1 MPQQRDAYPP
11 RVDSAA
17 GWVVALSTTLATFA
31 VFGVTYSFGAVFSA
45 IRDEFDESR
54 GAASLIFAIT
64 AFVYFILGAFTGRLA
79 DRFGPRIVLLVGAA
93 FLCAGMLA
101 TSTVNNIWLGYLY
114 YGVGVGIGVACAY
127 VPMVATVGA
136 WFDKRRTAALG
147 VAVAGIGVGTLVGA
161 PLADWLV
168 DDFGWRDAYVMMGVG
183 ATALMLIAALGAR
196 RPPRADTADALP
208 SLSSLISNSRFV
220 ALYAAMLLFTA
231 VLFVPF
237 VYLDDY
243 LEGYGSSGGALLI
256 GIIGAMSVIG
266 RLGFG
271 AVGTRVS
278 LMRLYQFSFTTAALS
293 FVIWLLAQSSYGA
306 LVAFTVVFGVSYGGF
321 IALSPA
327 IAAQVFGPVGLGGV
341 LGALYTAA
349 GFGGLVGPPLAG
361 EMIDRFGYDT
371 TIVACLIVGLLTVPA
386 LVLAERLHVR
396 HQRTLADVPA
406 PAERELAQ
414 PPPEP
419 QAPAQPMPD
428 PRPPAPQPPA
438 PEAPEPQLTPSTPL
452 VVAGSSAAVDYRFDS
467 VLIASFGGPYRRDDV
482 RPFLENVTAGRDV
495 PAARLAKVEEQ
506 YIRLGGASPINQ
518 QTRELAQ
525 ALGDELA
532 KRQIALPVYV
542 GNRNW
547 HPFFA
552 DALGAMKQAG
562 HSRAVC
568 LLTSAFSSY
577 SGCRQYAEDIER
589 AAVELAEAPQI
600 TRTRVYFNHPGFLNA
615 VAARIDEARQGAGI
629 NSSTPTL
636 FTAHSLPVSM
646 ADACAYEEQL
656 RDAAK
661 TIASQTGC
669 GPYEIAYQSRSGPPS
684 VPWLEP
690 SVEDALAALGSR
702 DANVVLVVPL
712 GFVSDHTEVIYDLD
726 VLARSAAARHGITL
740 VRARTVGCHPTF
752 VGALADLV
760 DEAAGVVTVRPT
772 LGLLGPRPDACV
784 AGCCPRSL

>member
-1 MPQQRDAYPP
+1 MPLHDTRYGP

-93 FLCAGMLA
+93 FLCAGMLL
-101 TSTVNNIWLGYLY
+101 TSTVDNIWLGYLY

-136 WFDKRRTAALG
+136 WFEKRRTAALG

-183 ATALMLIAALGAR
+183 ATALMIIAAFGAR
-196 RPPRADTADALP
+196 RPPRTGTADALP
-208 SLSSLISNSRFV
+208 SLASLIANARFV
-220 ALYAAMLLFTA
+220 ALFSAMLLFAA

-237 VYLDDY
+237 VFLDDY
-243 LEGYGSSGGALLI
+243 LEGYDSQGGALLI

-293 FVIWLLAQSSYGA
+293 FLIWLFAESSYSA

-327 IAAQVFGPVGLGGV
+327 IAAAVFGPVGLGGV

-349 GFGGLVGPPLAG
+349 GFGGLAGPPLAG

-371 TIVACLIVGLLTVPA
+371 TIVVCLMVGLSTLPLL
-386 LVLAERLHVR
+386 LVAERLHVR
-396 HQRTLADVPA
+396 HQRSLVTAGP
-406 PAERELAQ
+406 PAETA
-414 PPPEP
+414 
-419 QAPAQPMPD
+419 A
-428 PRPPAPQPPA
+428 PPAETSSPLAEPVSDEHSDQRDAEPSADAPQQP
-438 PEAPEPQLTPSTPL
+438 TPKSPL
-452 VVAGSSAAVDYRFDS
+452 VVAGSGAAVDYPFDS
-467 VLIASFGGPYRRDDV
+467 VLIASFGGPYAPEDV
-482 RPFLENVTAGRDV
+482 RPFLAKVTDGRDV
-495 PAARLAKVEEQ
+495 SPARLAKVEEQ
-506 YIRLGGASPINQ
+506 YRRLGGESPINRQ
-518 QTRELAQ
+518 NRDLAD
-525 ALGDELA
+525 ALGAELT
-532 KRQIALPVYV
+532 KRGIDLPVYL

-547 HPFFA
+547 HPFFSETLTDMA
-552 DALGAMKQAG
+552 DAR
-562 HSRAVC
+562 HHNAVC
-568 LLTSAFSSY
+568 LLTSAFSSH
-577 SGCRQYAEDIER
+577 SGCRQYTEDIE
-589 AAVELAEAPQI
+589 AARRDVANAPSV

-615 VAARIDEARQGAGI
+615 VAARIAQAREGARI
-629 NSSTPTL
+629 DAATPTL
-636 FTAHSLPVSM
+636 FTAHSLPRSM

-661 TIASQTGC
+661 TIAKQAGC
-669 GPYEIAYQSRSGPPS
+669 GPYEIAYQSRSGPPT

-690 SVEDALAALGSR
+690 SVEDAIGALAAR
-702 DANVVLVVPL
+702 DADIMLVVPL
-712 GFVSDHTEVIYDLD
+712 GFVSDHMEVMYDLD
-726 VLARSAAARHGITL
+726 VLARATARRHGITL

-752 VGALADLV
+752 VGALADLI
-760 DEAAGVVTVRPT
+760 DEAAGVVSVRPT
-772 LGLLGPRPDACV
+772 LGLLGPRPDVCV

>member
-1 MPQQRDAYPP
+1 MPPQRDAYPP
-11 RVDSAA
+11 RVDSAV
-17 GWVVALSTTLATFA
+17 GWVVALSTALATFA

-79 DRFGPRIVLLVGAA
+79 DRFGPRIVLLIGAA

-136 WFDKRRTAALG
+136 WFERRRTAALG

-168 DDFGWRDAYVMMGVG
+168 DNFGWRDAYVMMGVG
-183 ATALMLIAALGAR
+183 ATGLMLIAALGAR
-196 RPPRADTADALP
+196 RPPRSDAADALP
-208 SLSSLISNSRFV
+208 SLSSLIANSRFV
-220 ALYAAMLLFTA
+220 ALFAAVLMFTA

-237 VYLDDY
+237 VFLDDY
-243 LEGYGSSGGALLI
+243 LEGYGSTGGALLI
-256 GIIGAMSVIG
+256 GVIGAMSVIG

-293 FVIWLLAQSSYGA
+293 FLIWLFAESSYGA
-306 LVAFTVVFGVSYGGF
+306 LVAFTVIFGVSYGGF

-349 GFGGLVGPPLAG
+349 GFGGLVGPPVAG
-361 EMIDRFGYDT
+361 EMIDRLGYDT
-371 TIVACLIVGLLTVPA
+371 TIVACLVVGLASVPV

-396 HQRTLADVPA
+396 HQRSLVRLAEPA
-406 PAERELAQ
+406 AEPEPSAEREPVTEPVAE
-414 PPPEP
+414 PATEPEP
-419 QAPAQPMPD
+419 VAE
-428 PRPPAPQPPA
+428 PAPTA
-438 PEAPEPQLTPSTPL
+438 PTARAPL
-452 VVAGSSAAVDYRFDS
+452 VVAGSGAAVDYPFDS
-467 VLIASFGGPYRRDDV
+467 VLIASFGGPYAAADI

-495 PAARLAKVEEQ
+495 PPARLAKVEEQ
-506 YIRLGGASPINQ
+506 YIRLGGESPINA
-518 QTRELAQ
+518 QTRELAR
-525 ALGDELA
+525 AVGDELA
-532 KRQIALPVYV
+532 RRTIALPVYV

-552 DALGAMKQAG
+552 ETLATMSAAG
-562 HSRAVC
+562 HTNAVC

-577 SGCRQYAEDIER
+577 SGCRQYAEDIE
-589 AAVELAEAPQI
+589 AAAAGLDDAPSI

-615 VAARIDEARQGAGI
+615 VAARITEARDGAGI
-629 NSSTPTL
+629 DAATPTL
-636 FTAHSLPVSM
+636 FTAHSLPMSM
-646 ADACAYEEQL
+646 ANACAYEEQL
-656 RDAAK
+656 ADAAK
-661 TIASQTGC
+661 TIAKQADC
-669 GPYEIAYQSRSGPPS
+669 GPYEVAYQSRSGPPS

-690 SVEDALAALGSR
+690 SVEDALAALSAR
-702 DANVVLVVPL
+702 EADVVLVVPL
-712 GFVSDHTEVIYDLD
+712 GFVSDHTEVAYDLD
-726 VLARSAAARHGITL
+726 VLARAAAARHGITL
-740 VRARTVGCHPTF
+740 VRARTVGCHPAF

-760 DEAAGVVTVRPT
+760 DEAAGVVSVRPT